1 MLFTD
6 HRAARLLME
15 MRVEEAL
22 QKGEYPNLLAI
33 ASADEQSWLSKRV
46 GQLLYRLGDR
56 LVAVGERF
64 ERYGLSRSA
73 PLGGSLGGNR

>member
-22 QKGEYPNLLAI
+22 QKGEYPNLLSKT
-33 ASADEQSWLSKRV
+33 SADEQSWLSQRV
-46 GQLLYRLGDR
+46 GRLLYRLGGR
-56 LVAVGERF
+56 LVTLGERL
-64 ERYGLSRSA
+64 ERYGLPQSA
-73 PLGGSLGGNR
+73 PLGGPLSGNR